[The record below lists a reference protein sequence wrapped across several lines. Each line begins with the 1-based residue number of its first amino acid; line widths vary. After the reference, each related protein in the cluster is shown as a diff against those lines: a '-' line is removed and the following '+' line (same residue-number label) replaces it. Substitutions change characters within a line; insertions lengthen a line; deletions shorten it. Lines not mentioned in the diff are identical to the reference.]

1 MQNPNDPFAFL
12 KAQWPDLGSSFQ
24 MPQAAMSSLDPQV
37 IDKRIED
44 LKTVEQWLGFNL
56 NLVRSTIQGLEIQK
70 GTLAAIQSFQQ
81 SMQDFGQTVSA
92 KASEPGP
99 DADKASPEQ
108 VASPNQTLNQ
118 AVNQAAMAQASDW
131 WNGVQQQFQTFV
143 QAAQQAT
150 GPAAAPAD
158 SVKAKKAPSNN
169 KSVPRARATSGK
181 TRAGKT
187 STRRSP
193 SS

>member
-12 KAQWPDLGSSFQ
+12 KAQWPDLGNSFQ

-56 NLVRSTIQGLEIQK
+56 NLVRSTIQGLEVQK

-108 VASPNQTLNQ
+108 AASPNQTLNQ

-143 QAAQQAT
+143 QAAQQV
-150 GPAAAPAD
+150 AAPAD

-169 KSVPRARATSGK
+169 KSAPRARATSGK

>member
-1 MQNPNDPFAFL
+1 
-12 KAQWPDLGSSFQ
+12 
-24 MPQAAMSSLDPQV
+24 MSSLDPQV

-56 NLVRSTIQGLEIQK
+56 NLVRSTIQGLEVQK

-81 SMQDFGQTVSA
+81 SMQGFGQTVSA

-108 VASPNQTLNQ
+108 AASPNQTLNQ

-143 QAAQQAT
+143 QAAQQV
-150 GPAAAPAD
+150 AAPAD

-169 KSVPRARATSGK
+169 KSAPRARATSGK